1 MPLRTI
7 FRLRLR
13 SWSVSLKARA
23 HYSSPSSI
31 DRWLGFTR
39 YTTRD
44 ATQFRDAIYLILSL
58 SILSPPTQRH
68 DLAPLTTTQ
77 RHDLAPLTMPQ
88 SAPPLYYYH
97 TTVVVQK
104 VGKSGLVLRGLPE
117 PRLHRSTFDR
127 LRPIASRPP
136 KIPKIQYE
144 IGPIFDLTRTS
155 PPPSHGFRQ

>member
-1 MPLRTI
+1 MGQSSLITRAEI
-7 FRLRLR
+7 NEMRLFMRKVKAELMTQTN
-13 SWSVSLKARA
+13 WSFSHCA

-77 RHDLAPLTMPQ
+77 TNIHGTRRLERAQLDRGRCDG
-88 SAPPLYYYH
+88 
-97 TTVVVQK
+97 VDC
-104 VGKSGLVLRGLPE
+104 SG
-117 PRLHRSTFDR
+117 
-127 LRPIASRPP
+127 
-136 KIPKIQYE
+136 Q
-144 IGPIFDLTRTS
+144 
-155 PPPSHGFRQ
+155 